1 MVASHQWGFTVMKL
15 STYTAPRQRSEC
27 GWKEKSGMPV
37 GIAVKSEWPGLMGFL
52 GQWPFLVLF
61 VLFF

>member
-1 MVASHQWGFTVMKL
+1 MKL
-15 STYTAPRQRSEC
+15 STYTAPRQKSEC